1 MDLINEA
8 KIREGRTGA
17 VRRELYAALIT
28 VVAAVMSALGLHYFV
43 FSASFAP
50 SGIDGVATM
59 LRELTGVNAGIYSML
74 FNIPLL
80 IVAWFFLKRRY
91 VIYTL
96 AFTVLSSLLLIL
108 LEAVSFPIYEG
119 VADGLV
125 AAVFSGVILGVRTGI
140 MLRIGASTGG
150 VDIAAGMVTMRW
162 PHLNV
167 ERIITLICY
176 GIILISYLVYRDVTS
191 ILLSFIQMFIFDRFA
206 GAMLRDSRNAV
217 EVTIVTKRPEEIRN
231 EIIYNLKHGAT
242 VISSRGM
249 YTDGE
254 SSMIVSVINLRQI
267 PAFLEII
274 RRHPDTFAYYGE
286 LMGVYGNFRW
296 RKDDEV
302 K

>member
-1 MDLINEA
+1 MNPS
-8 KIREGRTGA
+8 KGRKADGERGVA
-17 VRRELYAALIT
+17 ARRELIAVLTTVIAA
-28 VVAAVMSALGLHYFV
+28 AMSAFGLHYFV

-59 LRELTGVNAGIYSML
+59 LRELTGVNAGVYSIL
-74 FNIPLL
+74 FNLPLL
-80 IVAWFFLKRRY
+80 LVAWFFLKRRY

-96 AFTVLSSLLLIL
+96 AFTLLSSLLLIL
-108 LEAVSFPIYEG
+108 LEAVNFPIYEG

-125 AAVFSGVILGVRTGI
+125 AAAFSGVILGVRTGI

-167 ERIITLICY
+167 ERIIALICY
-176 GIILISYLVYRDVTS
+176 GIILLSYFVYHDVTS

-217 EVTIVTKRPEEIRN
+217 EVTIVTKHPESIRN
-231 EIIYNLKHGAT
+231 EIIYTLKHGAT
-242 VISSRGM
+242 AVSSRGM

-296 RKDDEV
+296 RKDDAV